1 MDIIAPSQQDEDW
14 FAESQNLTSS
24 ESDVVEDD
32 VKDEK
37 DEGKCFR
44 NFIQLELYI
53 MKRSTRGYSRR
64 V

>member
-24 ESDVVEDD
+24 ESDVVEVD

-44 NFIQLELYI
+44 NFIHLQLYI

>member
-1 MDIIAPSQQDEDW
+1 MDMIAPSQEDEHW
-14 FAESQNLTSS
+14 FPESQKLTS